1 MWTETIGNV
10 KINHYFL
17 GDYKFSF
24 MKMQVK
30 KNNFIRNL
38 EISDA
43 NLGTEELGYNKK
55 LSVNFISPKLIE
67 DKQQKEISK
76 QNIAELK
83 EFCKFVLKELE

>member
-1 MWTETIGNV
+1 MWTENHGNV

-17 GDYKFSF
+17 GTYKFSF
-24 MKMQVK
+24 MTMLVK

-43 NLGTEELGYNKK
+43 NLGQEEIGYNKK
-55 LSVNFISPKLIE
+55 LSVNLISPKLIE

-83 EFCKFVLKELE
+83 EFCKFVLLNL